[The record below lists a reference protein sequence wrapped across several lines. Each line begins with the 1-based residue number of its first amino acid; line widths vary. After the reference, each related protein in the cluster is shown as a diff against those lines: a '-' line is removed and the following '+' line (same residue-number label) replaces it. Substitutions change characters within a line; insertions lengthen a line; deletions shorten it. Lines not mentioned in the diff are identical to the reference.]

1 MSKNDVSGLLDI
13 QIDIRVSRVFSQRNL
28 EKDHADSGSGSIELE
43 VALSL
48 PPPPTY
54 FFLMLSMFIHRLQ
67 AESRYN
73 GTDTATQ
80 LPISPI
86 RILEGITIDNF
97 ALHNIPKCVK
107 SIVRITSHNIGS
119 KYI

>member
-28 EKDHADSGSGSIELE
+28 EKDHANSGSGSIELE

-48 PPPPTY
+48 PPPHV

-97 ALHNIPKCVK
+97 ALDNIPKCVK